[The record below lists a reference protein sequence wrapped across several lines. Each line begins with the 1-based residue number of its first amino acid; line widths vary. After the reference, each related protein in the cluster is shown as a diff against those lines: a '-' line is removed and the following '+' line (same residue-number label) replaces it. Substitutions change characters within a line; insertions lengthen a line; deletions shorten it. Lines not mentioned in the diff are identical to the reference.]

1 MGVDSGYITENYAE
15 TILTKL
21 NEKLRYFD
29 DAWLKTVAKAMVT
42 EMGTEMGFNYFGLKH
57 KRESDA
63 ECNKLIAWDQ
73 VDGWMKARYIKFT
86 YLSTEGKMTYDEFK
100 YFIDVAA
107 KTFYLDA
114 SVMDF
119 SLGESSL
126 PASVISQGIQLSL
139 PLKSFGLDPVTQAPN
154 TPVVYVEK
162 STVIWYKNAQGT
174 GTVGF
179 VNKVTGEFENC
190 SLALEEMVVS
200 KVKRLSVAKK
210 GKDKNKSGVLSV
222 LSRSKKSKEDEEETP
237 KKVSALSAKDKSELK
252 CNLKDTKGKTC
263 VLCNEEE

>member
-1 MGVDSGYITENYAE
+1 DYPTIGQVTSWAQHVQTDVAIKHMFLSPGADVSSGDYSYNHNARYAKTAFTNVPALVDKMKELRKACLFIKTFKDACYAVIKIWDALLIWVDSGYITENYAE

-73 VDGWMKARYIKFT
+73 VDAWMKARYIKFI

-154 TPVVYVEK
+154 TPVV
-162 STVIWYKNAQGT
+162 
-174 GTVGF
+174 
-179 VNKVTGEFENC
+179 
-190 SLALEEMVVS
+190 
-200 KVKRLSVAKK
+200 
-210 GKDKNKSGVLSV
+210 
-222 LSRSKKSKEDEEETP
+222 
-237 KKVSALSAKDKSELK
+237 
-252 CNLKDTKGKTC
+252 
-263 VLCNEEE
+263 